1 MKLVG
6 RREVKVLKGRT
17 AFEGEDR
24 RIEVDYLFIYLFICS
39 TGA

>member
-24 RIEVDYLFIYLFICS
+24 RIEVEGGE
-39 TGA
+39 TK